1 MWAVLRCP
9 FALCLEVL
17 RAILDFNRKV
27 GSSGAVKKA
36 KLQAQMSKQQVM
48 ELLDVCCVY
57 VYVEGEA
64 ERQYGS
70 AVKDQLRDPWLKGS
84 RCLDCACMRF

>member
-1 MWAVLRCP
+1 MRCP

-36 KLQAQMSKQQVM
+36 KVQAQSSKQQVT

-57 VYVEGEA
+57 VYVEREVMSNFGLP
-64 ERQYGS
+64 
-70 AVKDQLRDPWLKGS
+70 VKDQIRDLWLKGL
-84 RCLDCACMRF
+84 RCLDYECMR